1 MNIKRIKGIKKK
13 KRRPL
18 KRRRKK
24 NEMYCKEKIH
34 FGKKKE
40 WTEQQRME
48 ERTEEKKLGRKKLE
62 NCESCR

>member
-24 NEMYCKEKIH
+24 NEMYYEEKIH
-34 FGKKKE
+34 LGKKKE
-40 WTEQQRME
+40 WTEGQRMK
-48 ERTEEKKLGRKKLE
+48 ERTEEKKVRKKKI
-62 NCESCR
+62 RK